1 MAEKLLNTREV
12 SKYLDI
18 PEEEIRKLVERGELP
33 AYRLGGSILRFRKD
47 QIEEIKQ
54 KGLPRISALE
64 KEAASAPQSSFFE
77 RIKDFIYFND
87 FYVISVV
94 IVVILVVIIFYY

>member
-18 PEEEIRKLVERGELP
+18 PEDEIRELVERGELP

-47 QIEEIKQ
+47 QIEEIKR
-54 KGLPRISALE
+54 KGLLRVSTLG
-64 KEAASAPQSSFFE
+64 KEAVSPPQSSLFE
-77 RIKDFIYFND
+77 RIKDFIYFTICHLEKTKKSTTT
-87 FYVISVV
+87 FQ
-94 IVVILVVIIFYY
+94 LLQ